1 MEVRQRKEVMVVV
14 LMTPSCGHW
23 ETKWLNGG
31 QRRTC
36 QQPVFSKEANA
47 VETEVEFLSTILLS
61 VLGAVH
67 VVGIGCCGKYNNTG
81 YSPLQNLKHWASQGT
96 EAHLV
101 VCCYS
106 NRTNGATEAR
116 TGPEL
121 IFLIQ
126 LCLCHLGLCERC
138 NLMPTKATQKMEAEG
153 HWWIASV

>member
-47 VETEVEFLSTILLS
+47 VDTEVELLSTILLS
-61 VLGAVH
+61 VSGAVH
-67 VVGIGCCGKYNNTG
+67 VVGIGCCGKYN
-81 YSPLQNLKHWASQGT
+81 KHWLLSAGEPKALSFSRH